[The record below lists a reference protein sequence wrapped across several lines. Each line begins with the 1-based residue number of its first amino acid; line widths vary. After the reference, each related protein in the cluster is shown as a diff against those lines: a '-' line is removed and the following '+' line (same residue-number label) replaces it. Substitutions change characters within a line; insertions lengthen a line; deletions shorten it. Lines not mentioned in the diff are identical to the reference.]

1 MSMIPPTSSLVR
13 YDNPSLVTRNT
24 DKRTPKAKALK
35 STSPVPM
42 ETNLPVGSPSSN
54 SKKLQPLDSKNLQQ
68 TDEILN
74 SILPPRE
81 WTEANQLWVQHV
93 SSTPATRLDVINLQ
107 EQLDMRLQQRQARET
122 GICPVRRELYS
133 QCFDELIRQV
143 TISCAERGLLLL
155 RVRDEIR
162 MTIAAYQT
170 LYESSV
176 AFGMRKALM
185 AEQGKADM
193 EKKALELEE
202 DKRDLERQVNELKAK
217 IDQIEKRNAE
227 QRAAEE
233 KKHAEDITF
242 YKKTNQQLKTQLEGI
257 IAPKK

>member
-1 MSMIPPTSSLVR
+1 MSIIAPTSSLVR
-13 YDNPSLVTRNT
+13 YDNPALVTRNT

-35 STSPVPM
+35 SSSPTPM
-42 ETNLPVGSPSSN
+42 DGSMPSPGAN
-54 SKKLQPLDSKNLQQ
+54 KKLQPLDSKNLQQ

-81 WTEANQLWVQHV
+81 WTEGNQLWVQHV

-133 QCFDELIRQV
+133 QCFDELIRQI

-193 EKKALELEE
+193 EKKVVELEE

-217 IDQIEKRNAE
+217 IDQIEKRNSE
-227 QRAAEE
+227 QRASEE
-233 KKHAEDITF
+233 KKHAEDISF

-257 IAPKK
+257 ITPKK